1 MDKGIEKCI
10 PYPIKKIDKETYTKM
25 ASNNSTP
32 EQNDTLDNLNNT
44 LTEFGRTVETNKR
57 AMGVALGGIIFVAAL
72 TFAYLYLYSIPRN
85 NKAMEAYNKVE
96 LTATNDSAA
105 AAQYKK
111 VADEF
116 GSTKAGKLAALSAAE
131 TLYETGKYADA
142 AKYLKD
148 FDSSDKVVNANAQ
161 ILLGDCYVNLNKLD
175 DAIKAFKDAESDAK
189 GNPQIAPRALLKL
202 AVVYD
207 AQKKY
212 GDALKCYETI
222 KKDYP
227 EFAFGNGMSVDSYIE
242 REKARM

>member
-1 MDKGIEKCI
+1 
-10 PYPIKKIDKETYTKM
+10 M
-25 ASNNSTP
+25 ASSNQTP
-32 EQNDTLDNLNNT
+32 EQTDALENINDR
-44 LTEFGRTVETNKR
+44 LTNFGRTVETNKK
-57 AMGVALGGIIFVAAL
+57 AMGIALVGILLVAAV

-96 LTATNDSAA
+96 LAASNDSAA

-111 VADEF
+111 VADEY

-142 AKYLKD
+142 AKYLKE
-148 FDSSDKVVNANAQ
+148 FDSSDEVVNANAL

-175 DAIKAFKDAESDAK
+175 DAIKAFKDAASDAE

-207 AQKKY
+207 VQKKY
-212 GDALKCYETI
+212 GEAQKCYETI
-222 KKDYP
+222 KKEYP
-227 EFAFGNGMSVDSYIE
+227 EFSFGNGMSVDSYIE
-242 REKARM
+242 REKARQ

>member
-1 MDKGIEKCI
+1 
-10 PYPIKKIDKETYTKM
+10 M
-25 ASNNSTP
+25 ASSNKTS
-32 EQNDTLDNLNNT
+32 EQTDALENINDRLTNL
-44 LTEFGRTVETNKR
+44 GKSVETNKK
-57 AMGVALGGIIFVAAL
+57 AMGIALAGILLVAAA

-96 LTATNDSAA
+96 LTASNDSAA

-111 VADEF
+111 VADEY

-142 AKYLKD
+142 AKYLKE
-148 FDSSDKVVNANAQ
+148 FDSSDEVVNANAQ

-175 DAIKAFKDAESDAK
+175 DAIKAFKDAVSDGE

-212 GDALKCYETI
+212 GDALKCYESI

-227 EFAFGNGMSVDSYIE
+227 EFSLGNGMSVDSYIE